1 MKQVLFFSRINFKS
15 KLRSERRV
23 ICHNEIFFY
32 YFAQNI
38 DCMSAKLLNTSM
50 RILQ

>member
-1 MKQVLFFSRINFKS
+1 MKQVLFFSRINFKN

-23 ICHNEIFFY
+23 ICHNEIFF